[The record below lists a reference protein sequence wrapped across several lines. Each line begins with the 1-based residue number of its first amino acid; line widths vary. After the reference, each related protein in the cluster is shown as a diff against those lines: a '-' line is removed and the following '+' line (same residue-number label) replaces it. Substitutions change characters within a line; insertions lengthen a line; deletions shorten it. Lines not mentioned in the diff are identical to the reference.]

1 MVGKGE
7 RGGRRQKVKR
17 GVRKE
22 KKKNEIE
29 EEEEAEGERKKGSD
43 KIQK

>member
-1 MVGKGE
+1 MVGEGG

-29 EEEEAEGERKKGSD
+29 EEKEAEGERKKGSD
-43 KIQK
+43 KIQE